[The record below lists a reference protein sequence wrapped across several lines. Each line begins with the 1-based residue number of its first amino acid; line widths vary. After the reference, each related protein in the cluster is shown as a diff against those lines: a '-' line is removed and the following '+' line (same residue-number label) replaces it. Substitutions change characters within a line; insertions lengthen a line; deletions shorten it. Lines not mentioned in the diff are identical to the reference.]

1 MNDTF
6 VQDVIL
12 GEEIEHKVLA
22 IVQKKYPMAY
32 KVKGEFKPYD
42 IYVPENNIKIEVK
55 RDIGSNKSNNYFME
69 YKCNDKNSGLSST
82 KADYWVIFDEN
93 KYIWLDTYRLQEVA
107 KTFGKKWSGVPD
119 GGCSVVKAF
128 LVPKDIILSYS
139 EKITKP
145 HESSN

>member
-6 VQDVIL
+6 NQDIIL
-12 GEEIEHKVLA
+12 GEEIEYEVLSM
-22 IVQKKYPMAY
+22 VQKKYPMAY

-82 KADYWVIFDEN
+82 KADYWVIFDESDWIWMKTEKLKALCN
-93 KYIWLDTYRLQEVA
+93 LYGKYWQGIP
-107 KTFGKKWSGVPD
+107 K
-119 GGCSVVKAF
+119 GCNSIVEAYF
-128 LVPKDIILSYS
+128 CLLYTSDAAD
-139 EKITKP
+139 E
-145 HESSN
+145 

>member
-1 MNDTF
+1 
-6 VQDVIL
+6 
-12 GEEIEHKVLA
+12 
-22 IVQKKYPMAY
+22 
-32 KVKGEFKPYD
+32 
-42 IYVPENNIKIEVK
+42 
-55 RDIGSNKSNNYFME
+55 ME

-145 HESSN
+145 PESSG